1 MTEFKTL
8 SKTEIDELIE
18 RVERAIAEDLALSKA
33 DRQLLLGGLLM
44 VTERQISLSL
54 KDVTIHKWEEK
65 AIDSKSRAGDS
76 VAVPSQP

>member
-33 DRQLLLGGLLM
+33 DRQLLLGVLLM
-44 VTERQISLSL
+44 VTERPDLIVSERCHDTQM
-54 KDVTIHKWEEK
+54 
-65 AIDSKSRAGDS
+65 A
-76 VAVPSQP
+76 